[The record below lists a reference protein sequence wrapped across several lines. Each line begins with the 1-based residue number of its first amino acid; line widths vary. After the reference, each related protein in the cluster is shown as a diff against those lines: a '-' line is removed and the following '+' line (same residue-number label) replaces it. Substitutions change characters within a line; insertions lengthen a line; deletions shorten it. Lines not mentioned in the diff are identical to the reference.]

1 MKYAKK
7 ILYWFM
13 FILTAVA
20 LYIIIRNQ
28 RATRTGIDT
37 DIGDLHRIDGELKNY
52 LSTSASNIRAATEDN
67 STALDLI
74 SRLEKNNERFRKF
87 LLSIQKGTEN

>member
-1 MKYAKK
+1 
-7 ILYWFM
+7 M

-37 DIGDLHRIDGELKNY
+37 DIGDLHRIDGKLKNY

-74 SRLEKNNERFRKF
+74 SRLEKNNERFRK
-87 LLSIQKGTEN
+87 LILSIQKGTEN